1 MYNVTFGVHK
11 VHKGEESDLKNQ
23 HQGVRL
29 QFLDKAAA
37 PGGGGGGGG
46 GGIVGCQGVGSVV
59 RANIRNNPRY
69 LVFVE
74 RVAPHV
80 FRPRAEPLVK
90 TKQTM
95 QQVRKAIACGGES
108 SLLSDEQRWAFQVM
122 RIFVVKLPSNAV
134 VIYSGNTL

>member
-37 PGGGGGGGG
+37 PGAGGGG

-95 QQVRKAIACGGES
+95 QQVRKAIACGGISVLEKVSQNSRAPSPNDVECSRS
-108 SLLSDEQRWAFQVM
+108 SQP
-122 RIFVVKLPSNAV
+122 LPTPASLQM
-134 VIYSGNTL
+134 S